1 MSSNIKSID
10 HAKKI
15 LANEGIV
22 KPELVKE
29 AKSYLSHTKT
39 VNSKMSKEKAEKI
52 LENRNIADP
61 DKIAEAEEVLASY
74 RSGRK
79 EDVGDLKQFQPTLG
93 KNWFKFNWAQ
103 AQGDEDL
110 RKDEESAKKVDNLRK
125 KVQDDLRKNRPLA
138 EIATE
143 LGFKKIGEKW
153 TDFMKTDNF
162 KQFQV
167 LLDDIRRQETKEEVD
182 KIWSGESPSPSSF
195 AGLVN
200 IDNPTYDAVSRFLT
214 KFAMPV
220 SSEYAKRNYEDIQ
233 GAGDLVGPMAADA
246 ASNLL
251 MAGSTV
257 PKAIPL
263 IGNIFRSPTAALAYD
278 LSAGPIATS
287 AGNML
292 FNDYS
297 LGQAAMD
304 VASGSGT
311 NAFLG
316 KAVPMAGLGLG
327 RLKAKPEGTSA
338 KLFSEA
344 EKRAA
349 SATPTI
355 RKIYS
360 GEALFPYR
368 DGGEMM
374 EIVGKGAN
382 KKRVLY
388 TSNVEGR
395 TNGLNMAKKHGL
407 DVGFD
412 EVRPISQI
420 NFKKETIGTKEYQE
434 AKEAAG
440 YMRGKDSEL
449 GNTSKTT
456 KDYFS
461 SKSYQKDKEKM
472 IQNIQRKLNNGE
484 TPSLSE
490 LRIAGFIPEKESLA
504 NWLYRNFKYG
514 TPESAKAYLTNMLG
528 RESMGPAGLRYTLGR
543 WFPTND
549 FFRHGKKSPTEE
561 LMNAY
566 QLEFIPK

>member
-22 KPELVKE
+22 KPELVEE

-39 VNSKMSKEKAEKI
+39 INSKMSKEKAEKI
-52 LENRNIADP
+52 LENRNIADQ
-61 DKIAEAEEVLASY
+61 DKVAEAEEVLASY

-182 KIWSGESPSPSSF
+182 KIWSGESATPSSF

-220 SSEYAKRNYEDIQ
+220 SSEYAKKNYENIE
-233 GAGDLVGPMAADA
+233 GIGDLAGPMTADA

-263 IGNIFRSPTAALAYD
+263 ISNIFKSRPIALAYD
-278 LSAGPIATS
+278 LSGGPLATS

-316 KAVPMAGLGLG
+316 RVIPNAGLGLG
-327 RLKAKPEGTSA
+327 RLKGKPEGTSA

-344 EKRAA
+344 EERVAN
-349 SATPTI
+349 ATPTI

-360 GEALFPYR
+360 GKALFPY
-368 DGGEMM
+368 GESGEMM

-395 TNGLNMAKKHGL
+395 TNGMNLAKQKGL

-412 EVRPISQI
+412 EVRPISQM
-420 NFKKETIGTKEYQE
+420 NFKKEAIGTKEY
-434 AKEAAG
+434 KEAREASG

-449 GNTSKTT
+449 GKSTKTV
-456 KDYFS
+456 KDYFLTP
-461 SKSYQKDKEKM
+461 KDQKAKEEM
-472 IQNIQRKLNNGE
+472 IQKIQQKLNNGE
-484 TPSLSE
+484 TPSLAE

-504 NWLYRNFKYG
+504 NWLYRNLKYG
-514 TPESAKAYLTNMLG
+514 TPEFAKAYLTNMAG
-528 RESMGPAGLRYTLGR
+528 RESFGPAGWRYALGR
-543 WFPTND
+543 AFPASD
-549 FFRHGKKSPTEE
+549 FFRNGKKSPTEE
-561 LMNAY
+561 IMNAY